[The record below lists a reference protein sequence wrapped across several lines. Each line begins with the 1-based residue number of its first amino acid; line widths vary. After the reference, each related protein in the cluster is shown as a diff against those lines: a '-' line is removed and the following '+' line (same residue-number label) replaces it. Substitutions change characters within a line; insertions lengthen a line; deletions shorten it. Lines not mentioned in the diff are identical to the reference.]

1 MLVSQRSGPDGTRGS
16 LGGPISTSS
25 PRCSSPAVRSPASTR
40 SRGAVEGTRRRN
52 AHVRAWREDS
62 GNMGLAARE
71 MPSADG
77 LIAWQNIERRA
88 LDLHAAGM
96 DGTAGQL
103 QVQAMLD
110 SPAPPPARVLARTR
124 TGHDGE

>member
-1 MLVSQRSGPDGTRGS
+1 
-16 LGGPISTSS
+16 
-25 PRCSSPAVRSPASTR
+25 
-40 SRGAVEGTRRRN
+40 
-52 AHVRAWREDS
+52 
-62 GNMGLAARE
+62 MGLAARE

-110 SPAPPPARVLARTR
+110 SPAPPPARVRARTR
-124 TGHDGE
+124 TGTTAKMRARTRT